1 MTNCST
7 LLHCCTAAL
16 LLDLV
21 WCRLCLYNPTAKTD
35 CLASAADMASRSKV
49 SVTSTTYNYQFKAGF
64 HGKFEVSL
72 GEGAGVSDTDGLV

>member
-1 MTNCST
+1 
-7 LLHCCTAAL
+7 
-16 LLDLV
+16 
-21 WCRLCLYNPTAKTD
+21 
-35 CLASAADMASRSKV
+35 MASRSKV